1 MTVIEHLDEFRYRLI
16 VSLAAIVVGAVIAY
30 IFYVPILKFLKGPLD
45 QTGRVGG
52 VEIRDIPLFAPGIT
66 GPFLL
71 RIKVSFFAGLLA
83 ALPVTL
89 FQFWRFITPGLYA
102 NEKKYAIPF
111 VASSVALFALGT
123 WFAFLVLPVGIK
135 FLLGFV
141 VTGIQQP
148 FILFPDYINFLTL
161 MVLAFGITFEFPL
174 LLVFL
179 AGVGLVTS
187 ARLRRYR
194 RHAIVIIAIVAAF
207 ATPSQ
212 DPFSQF
218 AMAAPL
224 YILFELSI
232 LVIRFAMKK

>member
-1 MTVIEHLDEFRYRLI
+1 MTVVEHLDEFRYRILI
-16 VSLAAIVVGAVIAY
+16 SLAAIVVGAIVAY
-30 IFYVPILKFLKGPLD
+30 ALYVPILRFLKHPLD
-45 QTGRVGG
+45 QTGTVGG
-52 VEIRDIPLFAPGIT
+52 VRIKDIPLFAPGIV

-71 RIKVSFFAGLLA
+71 RVKVSFFGGLLF

-89 FQFWRFITPGLYA
+89 FQFWRFITPGLYP

-111 VASSVALFALGT
+111 VASSLLLFGLGT
-123 WFAFLVLPVGIK
+123 WFAFLILPVGIK

-141 VTGIQQP
+141 VNGVQQP
-148 FILFPDYINFLTL
+148 FILFPDYVNFLTL

-174 LLVFL
+174 VLVFL
-179 AGVGLVTS
+179 AGVGVLSS
-187 ARLRRYR
+187 AMLRKYR
-194 RHAIVIIAIVAAF
+194 RHAIIIIAIVAAV

-218 AMAAPL
+218 AMMAPL
-224 YILFELSI
+224 YVLFEASI